1 MRWLFRFAV
10 HFVRP
15 ILCWGVVACFGYLAT
30 IKIIFAV
37 VGGNEDDVALVQE
50 DVNQGKE
57 KLARIEMMKERMRRS
72 ACPLQKGKRI
82 AEPSSDAETIPI
94 DVCVVAKE
102 KSVPVFRLPKDLSR
116 RVREVAKEQKV
127 SMPDFVFNVLDRA
140 ASEVLGDKSERRNIQ
155 VRTKVDDIIESKSFG
170 CDIPGN
176 IVLRI
181 QKAAKKKGMTTD
193 DFITQALEG
202 VLASAGQKE

>member
-15 ILCWGVVACFGYLAT
+15 ILCWGIVACFGYLAT

-50 DVNQGKE
+50 DVNRGKE
-57 KLARIEMMKERMRRS
+57 KLARIERMRRS
-72 ACPLQKGKRI
+72 ARPLQKGKRI
-82 AEPSSDAETIPI
+82 AEPSSDVETIPI

-116 RVREVAKEQKV
+116 RVKEVAMRQNV
-127 SMPDFVFNVLDRA
+127 SMSDFVFNVLDRA
-140 ASEVLGDKSERRNIQ
+140 ASEVLGNESERRNIQ
-155 VRTKVDDIIESKSFG
+155 VRTKFDDIIESKSFG
-170 CDIPGN
+170 CDIPGI

-181 QKAAKKKGMTTD
+181 QKAAKKKGMATG

-202 VLASAGQKE
+202 ALITAGQKD

>member
-15 ILCWGVVACFGYLAT
+15 ILCWGMVAYFGYLAT
-30 IKIIFAV
+30 TKIIFAV

-50 DVNQGKE
+50 DVNLGKE
-57 KLARIEMMKERMRRS
+57 KLARIERMRRS
-72 ACPLQKGKRI
+72 ARPLKKGKRI
-82 AEPSSDAETIPI
+82 AKPSSDAETIPI

-155 VRTKVDDIIESKSFG
+155 VCAKVDDIIESKSFG